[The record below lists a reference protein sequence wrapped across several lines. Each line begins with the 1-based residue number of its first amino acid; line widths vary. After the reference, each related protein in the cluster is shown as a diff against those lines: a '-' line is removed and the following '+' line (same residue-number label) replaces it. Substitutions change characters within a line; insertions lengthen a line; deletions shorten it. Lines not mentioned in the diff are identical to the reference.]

1 VIGHFHEPG
10 LAEARS
16 AVRIPVIGATMLH
29 ACALGRKIGLVT
41 TKPVFVPLLRGTERQ
56 PWPATARPGRLTLR
70 S

>member
-1 VIGHFHEPG
+1 MTM
-10 LAEARS
+10 
-16 AVRIPVIGATMLH
+16 RIPVIGAIMLH

-41 TKPVFVPLLRGTERQ
+41 TKPVFAPLLRGTERP